1 MLSSRDTKEV
11 KEAGKARFFTSNASK
26 IILGPAISFPL
37 FRFEA
42 VSPRRSGGH
51 PRTHSGVTSTHNFA
65 SFFSNFLRLCLSR
78 LLRKIKIP
86 GQNAVKKKR
95 RCFRELPSESRNSLT
110 LP

>member
-51 PRTHSGVTSTHNFA
+51 PRTHSGVTSTHRHNFA
-65 SFFSNFLRLCLSR
+65 SFFQTSFDYACL
-78 LLRKIKIP
+78 
-86 GQNAVKKKR
+86 G
-95 RCFRELPSESRNSLT
+95 C
-110 LP
+110 